1 MYTHQSKRG
10 TTMIRIG
17 ICDDN
22 GVMLNN
28 LKNIIGKAFA
38 EHTTDFEVLTY
49 SSGTLLINEHKQ
61 EPFHIIFLDIDMPK
75 VTGFDVAKTLRDE
88 FSNCFIIFVTSHSE
102 LMYESM
108 DFQPFHFIK
117 KNSDEPISSS
127 VNRIVKKLMKHMRQ
141 NEKVVLEDDISGR
154 HAVYIHNI
162 IYLESDKHY
171 VKYYVKDM
179 DEPIKMRENISEC
192 EERYSYYDF
201 VRIHKRYLINL
212 KYLSNFD
219 NTNNEVLLGTIS
231 KKLAMSK
238 NYKKDV
244 DEKYTLYLRSK
255 I

>member
-1 MYTHQSKRG
+1 MYILSKRG
-10 TTMIRIG
+10 MSMIRIG

-22 GVMLNN
+22 TVMLQN
-28 LKNIIGKAFA
+28 LENIIDKAFTA
-38 EHTTDFEVLTY
+38 HTSDFEILTF
-49 SSGTLLINEHKQ
+49 SNGALLMNAHMQ

-75 VTGFDVAKTLRDE
+75 ITGFDVAKTLRDE
-88 FSNCFIIFVTSHSE
+88 FTNCFIIFVTSHSE

-117 KNSDEPISSS
+117 KDCDEPLVLS
-127 VNRIVKKLMKHMRQ
+127 VNRIVKKLMKHMKQ
-141 NEKVVLEDDISGR
+141 NEKIILEDDVSGR
-154 HAVYIHNI
+154 RAVYIHNI
-162 IYLESDKHY
+162 IYLESEKHY
-171 VKYYVKDM
+171 VKYYVKGIS
-179 DEPIKMRENISEC
+179 EPIKMRENISEC
-192 EERYSYYDF
+192 EKKYTYYDF

-219 NTNNEVLLGTIS
+219 NTNNEVLLGTIN
-231 KKLAMSK
+231 KRLAMSK

>member
-1 MYTHQSKRG
+1 M
-10 TTMIRIG
+10 RIAL
-17 ICDDN
+17 CDDN
-22 GVMLNN
+22 NAALNVLN
-28 LKNIIGKAFA
+28 KSITNAFSKFTN
-38 EHTTDFEVLTY
+38 EFNVTNFSD
-49 SSGTLLINEHKQ
+49 GTALLNEHKK

-75 VTGFDVAKTLRDE
+75 VTGFEVAKTLRDE

-141 NEKVVLEDDISGR
+141 NEKIILEDDISGR

-171 VKYYVKDM
+171 VKYYVKGM
-179 DEPIKMRENISEC
+179 PEPIKMRENISEC
-192 EERYSYYDF
+192 EEKYAYYDF

-219 NTNNEVLLGTIS
+219 NTNNEVLLGTIN

>member
-1 MYTHQSKRG
+1 
-10 TTMIRIG
+10 MIRIG

-22 GVMLNN
+22 KVMLLN
-28 LKNIIGKAFA
+28 LKSVISKTFA
-38 EHTTDFEVLTY
+38 EYTSDFEV
-49 SSGTLLINEHKQ
+49 SAFDSGTLLIGEHKR
-61 EPFHIIFLDIDMPK
+61 EPFHIIFLDIDMPQ

-117 KNSDEPISSS
+117 KNSDEPIESSA
-127 VNRIVKKLMKHMRQ
+127 NRIVKKLMKHMRQ
-141 NEKVVLEDDISGR
+141 NEKVILEDDISGR

-171 VKYYVKDM
+171 VKYYVKGM
-179 DEPIKMRENISEC
+179 AEPIKMRESISEC
-192 EERYSYYDF
+192 EEKYAYYDF
-201 VRIHKRYLINL
+201 VKIHKRYLINL
-212 KYLSNFD
+212 KYLSNID
-219 NTNNEVLLGTIS
+219 NTNNEVLLGTIN
-231 KKLAMSK
+231 KRLAMSK

>member
-1 MYTHQSKRG
+1 
-10 TTMIRIG
+10 MIRIG

-28 LKNIIGKAFA
+28 LESIISKAFA
-38 EHTTDFEVLTY
+38 EHTSDFEVLTY
-49 SSGTLLINEHKQ
+49 SSGTLLINAHTY

-75 VTGFDVAKTLRDE
+75 MTGFDVAKTLRDE

-117 KNSDEPISSS
+117 KNCDEPISSS

-154 HAVYIHNI
+154 RAVYIHNI
-162 IYLESDKHY
+162 TYLESDKHY
-171 VKYYVKDM
+171 VKYHIKDM
-179 DEPIKMRENISEC
+179 SEPIRMRENISEC
-192 EERYSYYDF
+192 EEKYAYYDF

-212 KYLSNFD
+212 KYLSFFD
-219 NTNNEVLLGTIS
+219 NTNNEVLLGSIN

>member
-1 MYTHQSKRG
+1 
-10 TTMIRIG
+10 MIRIG

-22 GVMLNN
+22 GVMLQN
-28 LKNIIGKAFA
+28 LKNIISKSFS
-38 EHTTDFEVLTY
+38 EHTTDFMILTY
-49 SSGTLLINEHKQ
+49 SSGTLLINAHKQ

-102 LMYESM
+102 LIYESL

-117 KNSDEPISSS
+117 KNCDEPINSS
-127 VNRIVKKLMKHMRQ
+127 VNRIVKKLMKHMLQ
-141 NEKVVLEDDISGR
+141 NEKIVLEDDISGR
-154 HAVYIHNI
+154 RAVYIHNI

-171 VKYYVKDM
+171 VKYFVKDM
-179 DEPIKMRENISEC
+179 PEPIKMRESISEC
-192 EERYSYYDF
+192 EEKYAYYDF

-212 KYLSNFD
+212 KYLSNID
-219 NTNNEVLLGTIS
+219 NTNNEVLLGTINR
-231 KKLAMSK
+231 KLVMSK

-244 DEKYTLYLRSK
+244 DDKFTLYLRSK

>member
-1 MYTHQSKRG
+1 
-10 TTMIRIG
+10 MIRIA

-22 GVMLNN
+22 SVMLNN
-28 LKNIIGKAFA
+28 LESIINSTFVTYTSDFKIFTFDSGK
-38 EHTTDFEVLTY
+38 
-49 SSGTLLINEHKQ
+49 LLINAHEQ

-75 VTGFDVAKTLRDE
+75 TTGFDVAKTLRDE

-117 KNSDEPISSS
+117 KNCDEPISSS

-141 NEKVVLEDDISGR
+141 NEKIILEDDISGR

-171 VKYYVKDM
+171 VKYYVKGM

-192 EERYSYYDF
+192 EERYAYYDF

-212 KYLSNFD
+212 KYLSNID
-219 NTNNEVLLGTIS
+219 NTNNEVLLGTINR
-231 KKLAMSK
+231 KLVMSK

-244 DEKYTLYLRSK
+244 DDKFTLYLRSK
-255 I
+255 VWVFYWKYSRLR

>member
-1 MYTHQSKRG
+1 
-10 TTMIRIG
+10 MIRIG

-28 LKNIIGKAFA
+28 LKKIISKAFA
-38 EHTTDFEVLTY
+38 EYTPDFEALTY
-49 SSGTLLINEHKQ
+49 SSGALLINEHKQ

-141 NEKVVLEDDISGR
+141 NEKVILEDDISGR
-154 HAVYIHNI
+154 HAVYMHNI

-192 EERYSYYDF
+192 EEKYAYYDF

-219 NTNNEVLLGTIS
+219 NTNNEVLLGTIN
-231 KKLAMSK
+231 KRLVMSK

>member
-1 MYTHQSKRG
+1 
-10 TTMIRIG
+10 MIQIG

-22 GVMLNN
+22 SIMLDN
-28 LKNIIGKAFA
+28 LKQIVGKTFA
-38 EHTTDFEVLTY
+38 EYTPDFEIAAFT
-49 SSGTLLINEHKQ
+49 SGALLINAHKQ
-61 EPFHIIFLDIDMPK
+61 EPFHIIFLDIDMPNMS
-75 VTGFDVAKTLRDE
+75 GFDVAKTLRDE

-127 VNRIVKKLMKHMRQ
+127 VGRIVKKLMKHMRQ

-162 IYLESDKHY
+162 IYLESDRHY
-171 VKYYVKDM
+171 VKYYIKDTP
-179 DEPIKMRENISEC
+179 EPIKMRENITEC
-192 EERYSYYDF
+192 EEKYAYYDF

-212 KYLSNFD
+212 KYLSHFD
-219 NTNNEVLLGTIS
+219 NKNNEIILGTIN

-238 NYKKDV
+238 NYKKGV